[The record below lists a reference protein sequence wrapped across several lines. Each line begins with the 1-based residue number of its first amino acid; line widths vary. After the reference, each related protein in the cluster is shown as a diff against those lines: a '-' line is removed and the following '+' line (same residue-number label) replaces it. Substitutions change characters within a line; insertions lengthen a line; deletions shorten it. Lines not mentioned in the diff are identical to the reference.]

1 MVLSATSD
9 LAAPREGLRQ
19 IDVRRDLRAVA
30 DLVGDAFANE
40 LDAGGQASLREL
52 RSLSRLGPL
61 LYLMVPTTGELGGF
75 LRGFVWEADGE
86 IVGNITLQQADNSG
100 IRWMIAN
107 VAVHPDYRGKGIA
120 GDLMQAALARIKE
133 MRGDWALLQV
143 AEDNEIARKLY
154 GHLGF
159 DEVVTESHLR
169 IFQMTDIP
177 DTDLPANVSLVR
189 LYDRDWDSM
198 KHLLHR
204 SVPTS
209 ARWLHPTRSSAY
221 RRNSDPYLILRW
233 GHLIGLSQRERLGVY
248 SGSDLMGALDVWSQP
263 HGEHEIGILLHP
275 DVQEEW
281 TAPLLHHG
289 LRRLQRYPYQPITAT
304 LHDYQPQAT
313 AALQSLGFRS
323 TRVLTTMRKRI
334 LNTGRPGSQ

>member
-9 LAAPREGLRQ
+9 LAAPEEGLRQ
-19 IDVRRDLRAVA
+19 IDVRRDLRAIA
-30 DLVGDAFANE
+30 DLVGDAFAGE

-61 LYLMVPTTGELGGF
+61 LYLMVPTSGELGGF
-75 LRGFVWEADGE
+75 LRGFVWEADDK
-86 IVGNITLQQADNSG
+86 IVGNITLQQADERGS
-100 IRWMIAN
+100 RWLIAN
-107 VAVHPDYRGKGIA
+107 VAVHSDYRGRGIA
-120 GDLMQAALARIKE
+120 GALMQAALTRIRE
-133 MRGDWALLQV
+133 MGGEWALLQV
-143 AEDNEIARKLY
+143 QEDNEIARKLY

-159 DEVVTESHLR
+159 DEVVTESRLR
-169 IFQMTDIP
+169 IFQITDIP
-177 DTDLPANVSLVR
+177 ETVLPAGVSLVR
-189 LYDRDWDSM
+189 LYDQDWDSM
-198 KHLLHR
+198 KHLLLR
-204 SVPTS
+204 SVPAS
-209 ARWLHPTRSSAY
+209 ARWLHPARSSAY
-221 RRNSDPYLILRW
+221 RRNSDPRLILRW
-233 GHLIGLSQRERLGVY
+233 GHLIGLAQRERLGVY
-248 SGSDLMGALDVWSQP
+248 NGSDLMGALDVWSQP

-289 LRRLQRYPYQPITAT
+289 LRQLQRYPYQPITAT

-334 LNTGRPGSQ
+334 LKTGKPENR